1 MRKRSITIMILRFSK
16 KQLTAMTWW
25 CRESK
30 TENFDAIICD
40 GAVRSGKTLSMGLGF
55 IFWAMSTFN
64 HESFAFCGKTIR
76 SLWRNLMGNLLPMLS
91 TAGFS
96 VSLRRSEN
104 RFLVKKEDKENYF
117 FLFGGKDESSAML
130 IQGLTLCGV
139 FFDEVALMPRS
150 FVEQA
155 LARCSVDNSR
165 FWFNCNPED
174 PTHWFYQKWIKKCK
188 ERNAFYLHFTM
199 DDNPGLS
206 KKVRLR
212 YERLYEGAFYERFIK
227 GRWVC
232 AQGLIYPFMTSPQM
246 IFSPPGVCSEYAVS
260 CDYGTRNP
268 SSFGLWGRKEN
279 VWYRVDEYYYDGRQN
294 DSRTDEEHYKAL
306 ETLCE
311 GKKIHWI
318 TVDPSAA
325 SFIEVIR
332 RHGKFRVIP
341 AKNDV
346 LEGIRKTTL
355 ALKEGKIRICSTCG
369 NTIREFSRYRWQESR
384 EAPVKEEDHAMDD
397 IRYFV
402 MNLLGREENAWALA
416 LPRGKED
423 S

>member
-1 MRKRSITIMILRFSK
+1 
-16 KQLTAMTWW
+16 
-25 CRESK
+25 
-30 TENFDAIICD
+30 
-40 GAVRSGKTLSMGLGF
+40 
-55 IFWAMSTFN
+55 
-64 HESFAFCGKTIR
+64 
-76 SLWRNLMGNLLPMLS
+76 MGNLLPMLS

-104 RFLVKKEDKENYF
+104 RFLVKKGDKENYF

-188 ERNAFYLHFTM
+188 ERNALYLHFTM
-199 DDNPGLS
+199 EDNPGLS

-212 YERLYEGAFYERFIK
+212 YERLYEGVFYERFIK

-246 IFSPPGVCSEYAVS
+246 IFSPPGVCFEYAVS

-369 NTIREFSRYRWQESR
+369 NTIREFSQYRWQENR